1 MFYKKPKL
9 IAILFFSLF
18 FISSCSNNNDGL
30 IGGQY
35 QENLVKMDK
44 VYGYCDNPLRNFNK
58 KSIEYKVCKDKE
70 AAAGADGIDDDNFR
84 FFNLTE
90 FMNNKGGGATVV
102 YNQSANKYLWDGSMK
117 VLSQYPIKNL
127 DSEFGYIETDWI
139 YDVNNL
145 DQRCLIKIKIVSLE
159 LVSNGVEANF
169 LCQNKIEEQWVQ
181 DKNDYSVA
189 EKQIVLAILS
199 EAGRYSQQ
207 N

>member
-1 MFYKKPKL
+1 MLYKRTKF

-18 FISSCSNNNDGL
+18 LISSCSNKDDAL

-35 QENLVKMDK
+35 QENLTKMDQ
-44 VYGYCDNPLRNFNK
+44 VYGYCDNPLRNINK
-58 KSIEYKVCKDKE
+58 KSIEYEVCKDKE

-84 FFNLTE
+84 LFNLTE
-90 FMNNKGGGATVV
+90 FMNRGGEATVV

-139 YDVNNL
+139 YEENNL
-145 DQRCLIKIKIVSLE
+145 EQRCLVKIQIVSLE
-159 LVSNGVEANF
+159 LVSNGVEAKF
-169 LCQNKIEEQWVQ
+169 LCQKKIDGQWVQ
-181 DKNDYSVA
+181 DKNDYSKA
-189 EKQIVLAILS
+189 EKQIVLAVLS